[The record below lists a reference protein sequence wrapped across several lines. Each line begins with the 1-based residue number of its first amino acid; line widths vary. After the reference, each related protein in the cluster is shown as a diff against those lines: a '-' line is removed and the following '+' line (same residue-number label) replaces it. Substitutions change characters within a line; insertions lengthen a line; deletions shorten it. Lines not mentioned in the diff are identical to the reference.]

1 MLECYVDCQSL
12 LESHDSSQWEKGIEE
27 SSRGIDM
34 CRDGNL
40 SVSNS
45 NEVAMVLHLTRAKLM
60 WKLVSSSFISN
71 VLSCF
76 LCIQISTKPN
86 KDTSKLQQLEKC
98 LLDCEEGQ
106 FMIPQCI
113 DITTCGCCSDSVGQM

>member
-1 MLECYVDCQSL
+1 MLECFVSCQSL
-12 LESHDSSQWEKGIEE
+12 LESQDSSQWEKGIEE

-60 WKLVSSSFISN
+60 WKLVRNISC
-71 VLSCF
+71 LQFSIMF
-76 LCIQISTKPN
+76 F
-86 KDTSKLQQLEKC
+86 TSDLYK
-98 LLDCEEGQ
+98 
-106 FMIPQCI
+106 
-113 DITTCGCCSDSVGQM
+113 T

>member
-1 MLECYVDCQSL
+1 MLECYVSCQSL

-60 WKLVSSSFISN
+60 WKLVRGGFHQQMLHHFS
-71 VLSCF
+71 
-76 LCIQISTKPN
+76 LCTDKYQA
-86 KDTSKLQQLEKC
+86 
-98 LLDCEEGQ
+98 
-106 FMIPQCI
+106 
-113 DITTCGCCSDSVGQM
+113 